1 MYKVESIY
9 PVNDNGEEVIPQAIG
24 VKIINSNTKDLVGA
38 SFKSNRYLYDNTKT
52 DADVFLARTTSDALT
67 ISFGKANFFK
77 LFTDKQPLTIEF
89 NGNELV
95 QNKNWVFINNTVSIS
110 EIDN

>member
-38 SFKSNRYLYDNTKT
+38 SFKSNGYLYDNIKT
-52 DADVFLARTTSDALT
+52 DADVFLARTISDALT